1 MQHARPAL
9 IRSAIVLIGLACLG
23 IAANAQAA
31 SNCTLK
37 LKGDDKMQFDLKTA
51 TVSAG
56 CPRANWSTSAA
67 WTRR

>member
-9 IRSAIVLIGLACLG
+9 ILIGLACLG

-37 LKGDDKMQFDLKTA
+37 LKGDDKMQFDLKTRP
-51 TVSAG
+51 
-56 CPRANWSTSAA
+56 CPPAA
-67 WTRR
+67 PRSPSS